1 MIEHMGLKGHAV
13 GGARVSPMHA
23 NFIENFA
30 GAKAS
35 DVLALVDLI
44 RERARAIFG
53 VGLELEM
60 RVVGE

>member
-1 MIEHMGLKGHAV
+1 MIEQLGLKGHAV

-44 RERARAIFG
+44 SERVLGASG
-53 VGLELEM
+53 VKLELEM